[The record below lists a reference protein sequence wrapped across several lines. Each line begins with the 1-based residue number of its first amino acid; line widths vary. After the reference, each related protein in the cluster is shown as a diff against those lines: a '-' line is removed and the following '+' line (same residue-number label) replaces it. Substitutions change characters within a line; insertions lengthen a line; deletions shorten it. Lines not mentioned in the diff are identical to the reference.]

1 MQAWQAMANRITSL
15 YWFNLSL
22 ESLLAFPDLM
32 EPIAE
37 VNRMALILSPWMLEG
52 VDSYHRR
59 VSKGDQPQWD
69 FNAIQTHDTLL
80 LFVMNLAYTVDPVH
94 QVFQFTD
101 RRETFVFPHV
111 GAMKPDWQMWRL
123 TGEGMEKCQP
133 QWQEKTIRWEDQV
146 RVEGVY
152 VLSADPKLASI
163 LQDRRNALES
173 VEKAM
178 GFDLQEPDPA
188 YQHLSRWLKT
198 RVP

>member
-1 MQAWQAMANRITSL
+1 
-15 YWFNLSL
+15 
-22 ESLLAFPDLM
+22 
-32 EPIAE
+32 
-37 VNRMALILSPWMLEG
+37 
-52 VDSYHRR
+52 
-59 VSKGDQPQWD
+59 
-69 FNAIQTHDTLL
+69 
-80 LFVMNLAYTVDPVH
+80 
-94 QVFQFTD
+94 
-101 RRETFVFPHV
+101 PHL

-123 TGEGMEKCQP
+123 TREGMEKCQP

-173 VEKAM
+173 VEQAM
-178 GFDLQEPDPA
+178 GFDLQEPDAA